1 MQHICTF
8 QGVEEGKRSLREGRG
23 RGGVNACGILIARGG
38 EIVEAD
44 LNAAVGLG
52 WQDIH
57 QSVRVLMRK

>member
-1 MQHICTF
+1 M
-8 QGVEEGKRSLREGRG
+8 REGRG